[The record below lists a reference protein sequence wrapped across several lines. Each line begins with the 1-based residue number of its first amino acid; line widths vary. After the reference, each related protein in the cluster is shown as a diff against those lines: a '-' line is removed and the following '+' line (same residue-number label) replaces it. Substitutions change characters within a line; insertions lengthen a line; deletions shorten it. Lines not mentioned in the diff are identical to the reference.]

1 MQALRFVEKGAFTNL
16 RAAQVALPEISATEA
31 LIEVKAAGINGS
43 DAASVMGFIPFTTVP
58 RIPGRDYAGVVTK
71 VGSPD
76 AEHWVGAEVWGSGG
90 ERGFLYDGSFA
101 QYVKVPIESLS
112 KKPKALTFA
121 QAASRGLAWVCS
133 WLAVD
138 TLSQVKKGDNVLVIG
153 ARGAIGSGAA
163 QLANERGAKVFGTY
177 RSAAGIDIPPYL
189 EAVDLSAGSI
199 KEQIAKKGLMGQ
211 IDVLIDA
218 AGHEAPF
225 NDALPTV
232 KGDGTAR
239 AVVMAVHNKDGKFA
253 IDLRTFYL
261 KALTLKGLKSNQLT
275 QAEVKQALD
284 YIAARYDEGK
294 FIAPLPPKEV
304 KMTDEEQVHAAL
316 KEALTL
322 SAELRTVVVP

>member
-1 MQALRFVEKGAFTNL
+1 
-16 RAAQVALPEISATEA
+16 VALPEIAANEA
-31 LIEVKAAGINGS
+31 LVEVKAAGINGS
-43 DAASVMGFIPFTTVP
+43 DAASVMGFIPFTTLP
-58 RIPGRDYAGVVTK
+58 RIPGRDYAGIVAK
-71 VGSPD
+71 VGSTD

-90 ERGFLYDGSFA
+90 ERGFLYDGTFA

-153 ARGAIGSGAA
+153 ARGAIGSGAV

-177 RSAAGIDIPPYL
+177 RSISGEVPPYL
-189 EAVDLSAGSI
+189 EALDLSTGSI
-199 KEQIAKKGLMGQ
+199 KELLAKKGVMGQ
-211 IDVLIDA
+211 IDVVIDA

-275 QAEVKQALD
+275 QVEVKQALD
-284 YIAARYDEGK
+284 YISARYDEGK
-294 FIAPLPPKEV
+294 FFAPLAPKEV
-304 KMTDEEQVHAAL
+304 KLSDEEAIHAAL